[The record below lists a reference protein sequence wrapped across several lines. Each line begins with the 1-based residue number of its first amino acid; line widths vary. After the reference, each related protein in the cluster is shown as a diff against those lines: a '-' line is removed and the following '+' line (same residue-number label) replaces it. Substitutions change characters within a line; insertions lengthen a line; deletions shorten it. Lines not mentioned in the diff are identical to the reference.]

1 MQHPTSKKIPIN
13 KGQMAA
19 LWCLKESHIKNPK
32 HFPLF
37 SFHTHFSQTQNS
49 NTHYNH
55 SNLNSTL
62 PEPIMFGPSQPASD
76 TPNSTIKFF
85 CSYGGKILP
94 RYPDGKLRYLG
105 GHTRVLSVDR
115 SVPFSGQ
122 FSLSLSISLT
132 LFNFSFGV
140 WNCFLKIVITVIVF
154 VTELL
159 SKLEELCASS
169 VTHLRCQLPAE
180 DLDALVSI
188 TSDEDLANLI
198 EEYDRTSLPQLPLKI
213 KVFISPPRFSNKVS
227 TPPLLSLSKSAS
239 SSISSSSS
247 VSSTSSSSSYS
258 SLTGGGSG
266 QMYTTAPPVFYRCVH
281 HMSPRTENHG
291 NDERSSGR
299 NIPLQRNGNSYHA
312 QGNTGENYLIHNGN
326 HWQ

>member
-1 MQHPTSKKIPIN
+1 
-13 KGQMAA
+13 
-19 LWCLKESHIKNPK
+19 
-32 HFPLF
+32 
-37 SFHTHFSQTQNS
+37 
-49 NTHYNH
+49 
-55 SNLNSTL
+55 
-62 PEPIMFGPSQPASD
+62 MFGPSQPASD

-115 SVPFSGQ
+115 SVPFS
-122 FSLSLSISLT
+122 
-132 LFNFSFGV
+132 
-140 WNCFLKIVITVIVF
+140 
-154 VTELL
+154 ELL